1 MSYSGST
8 AGSTLA
14 NPPILLAGAP
24 MNRLIVNAGSTL
36 NGAAGTG
43 AGAQLWMYTSTNSA
57 TEASSGTNSGAFFAD
72 GYALGMRNGDVVIM
86 VGATAATTPG
96 LAIGVIQGL
105 TSTGAGGYI
114 STGSQVSSTF
124 S

>member
-14 NPPILLAGAP
+14 NPPML
-24 MNRLIVNAGSTL
+24 L
-36 NGAAGTG
+36 NGAMGGRVLNNGSTVIGTG
-43 AGAQLWMYTSTNSA
+43 GGSGAQLWLYTSTNSA
-57 TEASSGTNSGAFFAD
+57 TEASSGTNSGQFFTDA
-72 GYALGMRNGDVVIM
+72 YKIGMRNGDVVIM
-86 VGATAATTPG
+86 VGATAATTLG
-96 LAIGVIQGL
+96 LAIGVVQGI
-105 TSTGAGGYI
+105 TSTGAGGFI